1 MPDVCVCGGA
11 VMTAAA
17 YVTVDPEAPIRYAEL
32 DIRSELARSF
42 TEYPQVWRSPEEGAM
57 VLREELDELWDEV
70 RGNRVGLAR
79 LEAVQ
84 VAAMATRFV
93 ADLCERSG
101 PAKLRC
107 QAAMS
112 EVRSVRP
119 FVGPRGRELSSSHE
133 GFGFL
138 EREFDVLWAAVT
150 TGADARAAASRVA
163 AAAVR
168 FIAEITPAARPAAR
182 AGVGRR

>member
-1 MPDVCVCGGA
+1 MCIS
-11 VMTAAA
+11 
-17 YVTVDPEAPIRYAEL
+17 VDPEAPIRYAEL

-42 TEYPQVWRSPEEGAM
+42 AEYPQLWRSPEEGAM
-57 VLREELDELWDEV
+57 VLREEIDELWDEV
-70 RGNRVGLAR
+70 RGNHLGLAR

-93 ADLCERSG
+93 ADLCEHSG

-107 QAAMS
+107 QAAVAELHAM
-112 EVRSVRP
+112 RP
-119 FVGPRGRELSSSHE
+119 HVGPRGRELSSSHE

-138 EREFDVLWAAVT
+138 EREFDALWAAIT
-150 TGADARAAASRVA
+150 AGAATRTAAIRVA

-168 FIAEITPAARPAAR
+168 FIAEITPAARPSAR
-182 AGVGRR
+182 TGANHR

>member
-1 MPDVCVCGGA
+1 MR
-11 VMTAAA
+11 TATACRA
-17 YVTVDPEAPIRYAEL
+17 VDPEAPIRYAEL

-42 TEYPQVWRSPEEGAM
+42 TEYPQLWQSAEEGAM
-57 VLREELDELWDEV
+57 VLREEIDELWDEV

-101 PAKLRC
+101 SAKSRC
-107 QAAMS
+107 QTAMA
-112 EVRSVRP
+112 EVRAVRP
-119 FVGPRGRELSSSHE
+119 YVGPVGRTLASSHE

-138 EREFDVLWAAVT
+138 EREFDALWAAVT
-150 TGADARAAASRVA
+150 AGADARAAAGRVA

-182 AGVGRR
+182 AGVGQQ